1 MELNEYQNK
10 AQETANY
17 KRPDQLHAVTYCTMG
32 LDGEA
37 GEAANKVKKIYRDDD
52 CVCTK
57 EKLEALAYQLGDCLW
72 YIAMGAKEC
81 GYTLEEIAQMNYD
94 KLHSR
99 KERGVIGGSGDDR

>member
-17 KRPDQLHAVTYCTMG
+17 KRPSQFRAIEYCVMG
-32 LDGEA
+32 LAGEC

-52 CVCTK
+52 EVCHPD
-57 EKLEALAYQLGDCLW
+57 KLEALAYELGDALW

-81 GYTLEEIAQMNYD
+81 GYTLEQIAQMNYE
-94 KLHSR
+94 KLQSR
-99 KERGVIGGSGDDR
+99 KERGKLSGSGDNR

>member
-1 MELNEYQNK
+1 MTLNEYQMK

-17 KRPDQLHAVTYCTMG
+17 KRPDQFHAVTYCTMG
-32 LDGEA
+32 LAGEA

-52 CVCTK
+52 CVCKK
-57 EKLEALAYQLGDCLW
+57 EKLEALALELGDCLW
-72 YIAMGAKEC
+72 YIAIGAKEC

-99 KERGVIGGSGDDR
+99 AERGKIGGDGDYR